1 MTPSDMTVWDRLA
14 LLFPTC
20 TSDEIKTWYGSEI
33 FSQFHYDV
41 TDNLIRKPVGVATH
55 AWFNARQL
63 RAAIDATAKRTRP
76 WHQVAQEALA
86 DTWLMDHD
94 PSTINSGEGLEYRD
108 RETHSLVCTICK
120 TGPIYNWTG
129 GWPEGFIAEH
139 NEIASLLRAAGLTQ
153 FKCYKLIDGTE

>member
-1 MTPSDMTVWDRLA
+1 MTPSDTTVWDRLH

-20 TSDEIKTWYGSEI
+20 TAEEIKTWYGSEI

-63 RAAIDATAKRTRP
+63 RAAIDATAKRSKP

-86 DTWLMDHD
+86 DWAIRLDQKFVVVNGGMFIAARSNGDTNY
-94 PSTINSGEGLEYRD
+94 TIWQDGSIANYSAGQAD
-108 RETHSLVCTICK
+108 D
-120 TGPIYNWTG
+120 
-129 GWPEGFIAEH
+129 FIAEH

-153 FKCYKLIDGTE
+153 FKTYKLIEDTE